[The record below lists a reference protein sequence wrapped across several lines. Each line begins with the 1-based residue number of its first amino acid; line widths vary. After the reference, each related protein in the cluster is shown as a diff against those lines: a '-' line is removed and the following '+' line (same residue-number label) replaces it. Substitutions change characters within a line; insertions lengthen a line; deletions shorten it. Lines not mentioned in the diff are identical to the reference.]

1 MMLTMNQPIPY
12 GYRPIHD
19 LPTPPRS
26 SPPVTI
32 LDTSQKAL
40 QQQQQQQS
48 PPTKPMSA
56 PHRGLPLPAAMTLAQ
71 PPPPHGPPHPPAPG
85 SVMQAQA
92 PPVPSPHSQSLGPL
106 PPPPQWQGSEDSMRS
121 WLLAKAE
128 EERRKQEEERTRQ
141 ESLRLEQRRIEH
153 DILRTSLERG
163 IPPSMI
169 PVVFAGLSG
178 GHLSQATLEWVQQFL
193 PLPQHA
199 QILPAQ
205 GPMSPGLR
213 RDSQQYGSYAGS
225 AGVPPTP
232 GSAAGTQAGF
242 VPYQGPGS
250 PTRAR
255 AHTISGLGS
264 AAGRSLGGLGSSAL
278 PRLSTGEGISGPS
291 HPSHT
296 ATQQQQQQQQPPPPP
311 QQQPQQQQQ
320 GPVAQPETQSPGIYF
335 HYWQPPTSNV
345 SASQQAASSVDSP
358 KKRKATGPQ
367 QSVPPPGQRRSRSPT
382 FGPQASTSVLS
393 NPPPGRRRGH
403 SRQRSDISAYRS
415 TGRNRGESFGPHGG
429 FSPGVGA
436 PIVGTS
442 RETTFAE
449 PYQQQPPRGS
459 HSVSSMLSD
468 QPSSSRFPPDVR
480 PPGQQ
485 LEGEQRS
492 RAASEERGRG
502 THPPPPPPPPSASR
516 ERASD

>member
-1 MMLTMNQPIPY
+1 MNQPIPY

-40 QQQQQQQS
+40 QQQKQQQS

-92 PPVPSPHSQSLGPL
+92 PPAPSPHSQSLGPL

-153 DILRTSLERG
+153 DMLRTLLERG
-163 IPPSMI
+163 IPPPMI

-205 GPMSPGLR
+205 GPMSPGHR

-232 GSAAGTQAGF
+232 GSVAGTQAGF

-264 AAGRSLGGLGSSAL
+264 AAGRPLGGLGSSAL
-278 PRLSTGEGISGPS
+278 PRLSTGEGISGPP

-296 ATQQQQQQQQPPPPP
+296 ATQQQPPPPP
-311 QQQPQQQQQ
+311 QQQPQQQQ
-320 GPVAQPETQSPGIYF
+320 GAVAQQETQSPGIYF

-345 SASQQAASSVDSP
+345 SASQQTASSVDSP

-382 FGPQASTSVLS
+382 FGPQASSAVLS

-415 TGRNRGESFGPHGG
+415 TGRNQGESFRPHGG
-429 FSPGVGA
+429 FSPGIGA

-449 PYQQQPPRGS
+449 PYQQPPRGS

-468 QPSSSRFPPDVR
+468 QPPSARFPPDVR
-480 PPGQQ
+480 PPGQP
-485 LEGEQRS
+485 LEGEQHS
-492 RAASEERGRG
+492 RASSEERGRG
-502 THPPPPPPPPSASR
+502 THPPPPPPPPSAPR
-516 ERASD
+516 ERTSD

>member
-12 GYRPIHD
+12 GYRPVHD

-32 LDTSQKAL
+32 LDTSHKAL
-40 QQQQQQQS
+40 QQQQHQQHQQHQQQS

-71 PPPPHGPPHPPAPG
+71 PPPPHGPPHPQAPS
-85 SVMQAQA
+85 SVMQTQA
-92 PPVPSPHSQSLGPL
+92 PPAPSPHSQSLGPL

-128 EERRKQEEERTRQ
+128 EERRKAEEEKTRQ

-163 IPPSMI
+163 IPPPMI
-169 PVVFAGLSG
+169 PVVFAGMSG
-178 GHLSQATLEWVQQFL
+178 GSLSQATLEWVQQFL
-193 PLPQHA
+193 PLSQQPHHA

-205 GPMSPGLR
+205 GPVSPGHR

-242 VPYQGPGS
+242 VPYPVPGS

-255 AHTISGLGS
+255 AHTISLSS
-264 AAGRSLGGLGSSAL
+264 AAGRPLGSLGSSAL

-291 HPSHT
+291 HPPHT
-296 ATQQQQQQQQPPPPP
+296 AA
-311 QQQPQQQQQ
+311 QQQQ
-320 GPVAQPETQSPGIYF
+320 GAPAQQETQSPGIYF
-335 HYWQPPTSNV
+335 HYWQPPSTST
-345 SASQQAASSVDSP
+345 SSSQPPASSDSP

-367 QSVPPPGQRRSRSPT
+367 HAAPPPSQRRSRSPT
-382 FGPQASTSVLS
+382 FGHQPTTSVLS

-415 TGRNRGESFGPHGG
+415 AGRSRGEPFGPPGG
-429 FSPGVGA
+429 FSPGVGT
-436 PIVGTS
+436 PVVGTS

-449 PYQQQPPRGS
+449 PYQQARGS
-459 HSVSSMLSD
+459 HSVSSMLSE
-468 QPSSSRFPPDVR
+468 QPPSRFAPDVR
-480 PPGQQ
+480 PPGPPQ
-485 LEGEQRS
+485 EAEHRS
-492 RAASEERGRG
+492 RATSEERGRG
-502 THPPPPPPPPSASR
+502 AQPPPPPPGPR
-516 ERASD
+516 ERTID

>member
-40 QQQQQQQS
+40 QQQQS
-48 PPTKPMSA
+48 PPTQPMSA
-56 PHRGLPLPAAMTLAQ
+56 PHRGLPLPAAMTLTQ
-71 PPPPHGPPHPPAPG
+71 PPPPHGPPHPSAPS

-92 PPVPSPHSQSLGPL
+92 QPAPSPHSQSLGPL

-121 WLLAKAE
+121 WLVAKAE
-128 EERRKQEEERTRQ
+128 EERRKQEEEKTRQ

-163 IPPSMI
+163 IPPSTI
-169 PVVFAGLSG
+169 PLVFAGLNG
-178 GHLSQATLEWVQQFL
+178 GHLSQATLEWLQQFL
-193 PLPQHA
+193 PLPHHP

-205 GPMSPGLR
+205 APISPGHR

-225 AGVPPTP
+225 AGIPPTP

-264 AAGRSLGGLGSSAL
+264 VSAGRPQGGLGSSAL
-278 PRLSTGEGISGPS
+278 PRLSTGEGIGGPS
-291 HPSHT
+291 HASHT
-296 ATQQQQQQQQPPPPP
+296 ATQQQQPPPPPPP
-311 QQQPQQQQQ
+311 QQQTPQGAASQQ
-320 GPVAQPETQSPGIYF
+320 ETQSPGIYF
-335 HYWQPPTSNV
+335 HYWQPPTSSA
-345 SASQQAASSVDSP
+345 SASQQAASSDSP

-367 QSVPPPGQRRSRSPT
+367 HSIPPPSQRRSRSPT
-382 FGPQASTSVLS
+382 FGQQASTSVLS

-415 TGRNRGESFGPHGG
+415 TGRSRGDSFGPHGG

-449 PYQQQPPRGS
+449 PYQQPRGS

-468 QPSSSRFPPDVR
+468 QPSSRFPPDAR
-480 PPGQQ
+480 PSGQQ
-485 LEGEQRS
+485 SEGEQRS

-502 THPPPPPPPPSASR
+502 GHPQPPPPLPPPSAPR
-516 ERASD
+516 ERTND

>member
-1 MMLTMNQPIPY
+1 MNQPIPY
-12 GYRPIHD
+12 GYRPVHD

-32 LDTSQKAL
+32 LDISQKAL
-40 QQQQQQQS
+40 QQQHQLQLQQQQHQS
-48 PPTKPMSA
+48 PPTKPMSG

-71 PPPPHGPPHPPAPG
+71 PPPPHGPPHPPAPS

-92 PPVPSPHSQSLGPL
+92 PPAPSPHSQSLGPL
-106 PPPPQWQGSEDSMRS
+106 PPPPQWQGSEDSMRN

-128 EERRKQEEERTRQ
+128 EERRKQEEEKTRQ

-153 DILRTSLERG
+153 DILRTSLDRG
-163 IPPSMI
+163 IPPPMVPI
-169 PVVFAGLSG
+169 VFAGMSG
-178 GHLSQATLEWVQQFL
+178 GHLSQATLEWVQQLL
-193 PLPQHA
+193 PSSQQLHHA

-205 GPMSPGLR
+205 GPMSPEHR
-213 RDSQQYGSYAGS
+213 RDSQQYGYAGS

-232 GSAAGTQAGF
+232 GSGAGTQAGF

-255 AHTISGLGS
+255 AHTIGGRPLGS
-264 AAGRSLGGLGSSAL
+264 LASSAL
-278 PRLSTGEGISGPS
+278 PRLSTGDGVSGPP
-291 HPSHT
+291 HASHT
-296 ATQQQQQQQQPPPPP
+296 APQQQQQQQQGGAA
-311 QQQPQQQQQ
+311 QQEPQPQ
-320 GPVAQPETQSPGIYF
+320 SLFF
-335 HYWQPPTSNV
+335 HHWQPPTS
-345 SASQQAASSVDSP
+345 SAGSGQQTASSADSP

-367 QSVPPPGQRRSRSPT
+367 HAIPPPSQRRSRSPT
-382 FGPQASTSVLS
+382 FGQQVSTSVLS

-415 TGRNRGESFGPHGG
+415 TGRSRGEPFGQHGG
-429 FSPGVGA
+429 FSPGVGN
-436 PIVGTS
+436 PVVGTT

-449 PYQQQPPRGS
+449 PYQQPRSS

-468 QPSSSRFPPDVR
+468 QPSTRYSSDIR
-480 PPGQQ
+480 PSEQP
-485 LEGEQRS
+485 LESDQGP

-502 THPPPPPPPPSASR
+502 AQPPPPPPPPPPSAPH
-516 ERASD
+516 ERSND

>member
-12 GYRPIHD
+12 GYRPVHD

-32 LDTSQKAL
+32 LDTSQKTLQQHQQLQLL
-40 QQQQQQQS
+40 QQQHQS

-56 PHRGLPLPAAMTLAQ
+56 PHRGLPLPAAMTLTQ
-71 PPPPHGPPHPPAPG
+71 PPPPHGPPHPPAPS

-92 PPVPSPHSQSLGPL
+92 PPAPSSHSQNLGPL
-106 PPPPQWQGSEDSMRS
+106 PPPPQWQGSEDSMRN
-121 WLLAKAE
+121 WLMAKAE
-128 EERRKQEEERTRQ
+128 EDRRKQEEERTRQ

-163 IPPSMI
+163 IPPPMV
-169 PVVFAGLSG
+169 PVVFAGMSG
-178 GHLSQATLEWVQQFL
+178 GHLSQATLEWVQQFIPPSQQL
-193 PLPQHA
+193 HHT

-205 GPMSPGLR
+205 GPMSPEHR
-213 RDSQQYGSYAGS
+213 RDSQQYGYAGS

-232 GSAAGTQAGF
+232 GSASGAQAGF

-250 PTRAR
+250 PTRSR

-264 AAGRSLGGLGSSAL
+264 SGGRPLGSLGSSAL
-278 PRLSTGEGISGPS
+278 PRLTGEGGSGPS
-291 HPSHT
+291 HASHGGS
-296 ATQQQQQQQQPPPPP
+296 
-311 QQQPQQQQQ
+311 QQQQ
-320 GPVAQPETQSPGIYF
+320 GATTQQEAQPQSLFF
-335 HYWQPPTSNV
+335 HHWQPPTS
-345 SASQQAASSVDSP
+345 SAGTSQQAASSVDSP

-367 QSVPPPGQRRSRSPT
+367 HAAPPPSQRRSRSPT
-382 FGPQASTSVLS
+382 FGQQASTSVLS

-415 TGRNRGESFGPHGG
+415 TGRNRGEPFGPHGG
-429 FSPGVGA
+429 FSPGVGN
-436 PIVGTS
+436 PVVGTT

-449 PYQQQPPRGS
+449 PYQQSRSS

-468 QPSSSRFPPDVR
+468 QPSSRYAPDVR
-480 PPGQQ
+480 PSGQP
-485 LEGEQRS
+485 LEGEQRP
-492 RAASEERGRG
+492 RATSEERGRG
-502 THPPPPPPPPSASR
+502 AQPPPPPPPPPSSAPR
-516 ERASD
+516 ERTND